1 MTLVF
6 TIGLRSLYT
15 AEALG
20 LDGYMTA
27 RSKTAVNFHGTQMKE
42 KFRSRMQEFASADST
57 SLVFTDDLKTML
69 NLAENTPEDIKLLH
83 QMIEKYLQFSSY

>member
-1 MTLVF
+1 
-6 TIGLRSLYT
+6 
-15 AEALG
+15 
-20 LDGYMTA
+20 MTA

-42 KFRSRMQEFASADST
+42 KFCSRMQEFASADST

>member
-1 MTLVF
+1 
-6 TIGLRSLYT
+6 
-15 AEALG
+15 
-20 LDGYMTA
+20 
-27 RSKTAVNFHGTQMKE
+27 
-42 KFRSRMQEFASADST
+42 MQEFASADST